1 MKVCWHGFAGRNHS
15 WSIVAQN
22 ICRQLIKLGHHVDI
36 FSTNGDK
43 HFPNDLRANLIGFA
57 NDTGE
62 VQGSSL
68 SGTYDMQLSYTAM
81 RNFPNY
87 FNWGSKNRFGIWCY
101 EFFGPNSLPVGFA
114 KNHHYVDS
122 ILAPSNFAKQ
132 IFLDSK
138 IPEEKV
144 KVVPHGFDYDKFLN
158 NKNKYP
164 VKTDKKRKILLNVAQ
179 PHIRKN
185 LEGTLE
191 AYGRAFTNKDDVCL
205 ILKVVDKKP
214 EAPFE
219 VHFTEVFNSFKKKF
233 KNHAEVVVIKD
244 FIDNIEELYNSC
256 DILFS
261 MTRAECFNFPALE
274 AFAAQKVVIVPKWGG
289 HLDFL
294 NDDNSIL
301 ISGKQ
306 VNAPSAALYWQSKP
320 GTTYFEPNLDE
331 AAEKLIHSVKNYED
345 VQKNLLK
352 NSESVLSNYTW
363 EKVTKD
369 IVDLCV

>member
-22 ICRQLIKLGHHVDI
+22 ICRQLIKSGHNVDI

-43 HFPNDLRANLIGFA
+43 HFPNDLRSSLVGFA
-57 NDTGE
+57 NDSGNIY
-62 VQGSSL
+62 GSFPDGS
-68 SGTYDMQLSYTAM
+68 YDMQLSYTAM
-81 RNFPNY
+81 RNFPN
-87 FNWGSKNRFGIWCY
+87 FFTKGNKNRFGIWCY
-101 EFFGPNSLPVGFA
+101 EFFGRNSLPTGFA
-114 KNHHYVDS
+114 KNHRYVDQ

-138 IPEEKV
+138 VPEDKV
-144 KVVPHGFDYDKFLN
+144 KVIPHGFDLEKFKN

-164 VKTDKKRKILLNVAQ
+164 IKTNKKYKILLNVAQ
-179 PHIRKN
+179 PHTRKN

-191 AYGRAFTNKDDVCL
+191 AYGRAFTKKDDVCL
-205 ILKVVDKKP
+205 VLKVVDKKP

-233 KNHAEVVVIKD
+233 KDHGEIIVIKE

-274 AFAAQKVVIVPKWGG
+274 AFAAGKVVIVPNWGG

-294 NDDNSIL
+294 NEKNSFL

-306 VNAPSAALYWQSKP
+306 VAAPPAALYWESKP
-320 GTTYFEPNLDE
+320 GTLYFEPNLDE
-331 AAEKLIHSVKNYED
+331 AAEKLIYCIKNYEETR
-345 VQKNLLK
+345 NIFLK
-352 NSESVLSNYTW
+352 NSEDVLCNFTW
-363 EKVTKD
+363 EKVTQD
-369 IVDLCV
+369 IVGLCV